1 MHINVSILMHSICNA
16 FLYFVMYQKNMQSN
30 SVQLAI
36 RYTAADMH
44 RVDALVNSGFAASRT
59 DYIRRAVREQIIRDA
74 ESLKN

>member
-1 MHINVSILMHSICNA
+1 
-16 FLYFVMYQKNMQSN
+16 MQSN
-30 SVQLAI
+30 NVQLAI